1 MRYRSTKSK
10 KSGSEPSTRSLSGNI
25 FRPVLVLSTLVLTMR
40 TEPSALGDLLFGR
53 TRGRLLATLY
63 DKPDS
68 TFFVRQLARHIDGSA
83 GTVQRELAT
92 LTAAGLLLRDD
103 RENQVFYRANRAHPA
118 FPELHSL
125 LAKTTGVF
133 HMLREALTPLA
144 ENIEFAFVYGSFAK
158 GEEKAES
165 DVDLMVAGEVT
176 FDDLLRQV
184 APVEQVLNRPINP
197 SIYARDELRTKIHSG
212 NHFLKAVQPGPL
224 VFLIG
229 SENEFREI
237 R

>member
-1 MRYRSTKSK
+1 M
-10 KSGSEPSTRSLSGNI
+10 
-25 FRPVLVLSTLVLTMR
+25 
-40 TEPSALGDLLFGR
+40 LGDLLFGR

-92 LTAAGLLLRDD
+92 LTASGLILRED
-103 RENQVFYRANRAHPA
+103 RENQVFYRANRTHPIFA
-118 FPELHSL
+118 ELHSL

-133 HMLREALTPLA
+133 HMLREASTPLA
-144 ENIEFAFVYGSFAK
+144 ERIEYAFVYGSFAK

-165 DVDLMVAGEVT
+165 DVDLMVIGEIT
-176 FDDLLRQV
+176 LDELLGQV
-184 APVEQVLNRPINP
+184 SSVEQALSRPINP
-197 SIYARDELRTKIHSG
+197 TIFARDELRTKINSG
-212 NHFLKAVQPGPL
+212 NHFLKAVQGGPL